1 MNAVNP
7 FTVTTTSFGTVSC
20 CRRDMDGTV
29 SYEIHAVL
37 NFGVAQR
44 NPKFFGEYVVRGQKK
59 VVDAAKDEYPENAI
73 ASMDMTFDTFED
85 MWGTYRHVQSF
96 FMDVEADIRK
106 KKMDTGLTKKVLD
119 KAKEAEEQMGV
130 ERIATALKN
139 DSNQSAA

>member
-20 CRRDMDGTV
+20 CRRDVDGTV

-85 MWGTYRHVQSF
+85 MWGTYRHVQEF
-96 FMDVEADIRK
+96 FMSVEADIHK
-106 KKMDTGLTKKVLD
+106 KKLRAERAQNTVD
-119 KAKEAEEQMGV
+119 EAEEQIGV
-130 ERIATALKN
+130 DRIATALKN
-139 DSNQSAA
+139 DTNQSAA